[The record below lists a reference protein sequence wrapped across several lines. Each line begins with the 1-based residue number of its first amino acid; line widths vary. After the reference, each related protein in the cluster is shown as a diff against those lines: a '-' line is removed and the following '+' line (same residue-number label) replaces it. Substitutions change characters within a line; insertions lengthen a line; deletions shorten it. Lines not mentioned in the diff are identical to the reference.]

1 MPNPKSRNKENRDIV
16 PVPAGH
22 DGDSREAT
30 RRERQR
36 THSGGILGVID
47 NLNASRAEQ
56 QADGGRKRRR
66 IELSEKLKRNARI
79 IEEE

>member
-1 MPNPKSRNKENRDIV
+1 M
-16 PVPAGH
+16 
-22 DGDSREAT
+22 
-30 RRERQR
+30 
-36 THSGGILGVID
+36 LGVID

-66 IELSEKLKRNARI
+66 IELSEKLKRNAHI